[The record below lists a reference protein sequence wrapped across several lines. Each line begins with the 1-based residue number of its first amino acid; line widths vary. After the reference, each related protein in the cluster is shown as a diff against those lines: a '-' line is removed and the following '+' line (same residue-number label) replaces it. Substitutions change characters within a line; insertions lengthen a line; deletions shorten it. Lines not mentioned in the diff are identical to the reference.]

1 MEQNIDINIL
11 LNEIQKLNKQL
22 EEKNSINSE
31 IKKKKRKE
39 GSYQLNANGTA
50 RLQYMLDG
58 ERYSD
63 TADATTEEEAEA
75 KLAVFIDQIKKGMFV
90 NTNYTVTEFTQI
102 WLDNR
107 VRPNSD
113 INRVPKY
120 LSYLNNRVLPELGNI
135 KLKKLTRQQLENFFN
150 KLKRSKTLYKN
161 RENKIIAKGTVEK
174 IKKIINAMLNYAVD
188 CDLILKNPCK
198 GIKIKYNTNT
208 EDDISYIKQVSE
220 QNKSKIKYFN
230 VEEYKIVCK
239 LLESEFNTFYNDN
252 NISDKKKL
260 RELGRRLI
268 ALLDLKTGM
277 RRSELFGLAKGNGF
291 YDLNIEEKTFNINK
305 TRHYAKGV
313 GKYTKETKNPS
324 STRIKSF
331 STSLVPFIKKYYD
344 FLDTINFSSMYI
356 FEYLSIDG
364 TSSWWDTWQ
373 DENGIKNIRFH
384 DLRHTHPTIL
394 LYLGV
399 DIKTISERLGH
410 ADIKTTMNIYADV
423 LKELDTESSAK
434 LDLL

>member
-1 MEQNIDINIL
+1 MEQTIDINIL

-22 EEKNSINSE
+22 ENKNSINSKV
-31 IKKKKRKE
+31 KKKKRRE
-39 GSYQLNANGTA
+39 GTYQLNKNGTA
-50 RLQYMLDG
+50 RLQYMLNG
-58 ERYSD
+58 IRYSD
-63 TADATTEEEAEA
+63 TVEAKTEEEAEA
-75 KLAVFIDQIKKGMFV
+75 KLALFVEQVKKGTFV

-113 INRVPKY
+113 VNRVPKY

-150 KLKRSKTLYKN
+150 KLKKSKTLYKN
-161 RENKIIAKGTVEK
+161 RKNTTIAKGTVEK
-174 IKKIINAMLNYAVD
+174 IRKIINAMLNYAVD
-188 CDLILKNPCK
+188 CDLIIKNPCK
-198 GIKIKYNTNT
+198 GIKIKYNTNG
-208 EDDISYIKQVSE
+208 EDDVSYIKKISE
-220 QNKSKIKYFN
+220 QNKSKISYFN

-239 LLESEFNTFYNDN
+239 LLESEFNAFYDDT

-291 YDLNIEEKTFNINK
+291 YDLNIEEKTFSVNK

-313 GKYTKETKNPS
+313 GKYTKETKNS
-324 STRIKSF
+324 SSARIKSIPA
-331 STSLVPFIKKYYD
+331 SLIPFIQKYYN
-344 FLDTINFSSMYI
+344 FLDKIGFSNMYI
-356 FEYLSIDG
+356 FEDLSIDG
-364 TSSWWDTWQ
+364 ISSWWDKWQ
-373 DENGIKNIRFH
+373 EKNNIRNIRFH
-384 DLRHTHPTIL
+384 DIRHTHPTLL

-423 LKELDTESSAK
+423 LKELDTESSNK

>member
-1 MEQNIDINIL
+1 MSKNEDINIL

-22 EEKNSINSE
+22 ENKSSI
-31 IKKKKRKE
+31 KTTPKKRKE
-39 GSYQLNANGTA
+39 GTYQLNKNGTA
-50 RLQYMLDG
+50 RLQYMLNG

-63 TADATTEEEAEA
+63 TVEATNEEESESQ
-75 KLAVFIDQIKKGMFV
+75 LALFVDKVKKGMFIH
-90 NTNYTVTEFTQI
+90 TNYTVTEFTQI

-113 INRVPKY
+113 VNRVPKY
-120 LSYLNNRVLPELGNI
+120 LSYLNNRVLPEIGHI
-135 KLKKLTRQQLENFFN
+135 KLKQLTRQQLENYFN
-150 KLKRSKTLYKN
+150 KLKTSKTLYKN
-161 RENKIIAKGTVEK
+161 RDNKTIAKGTVEK

-198 GIKIKYNTNT
+198 GIKIKYNTNG
-208 EDDISYIKQVSE
+208 DNDIHYIKQISE
-220 QNKSKIKYFN
+220 QNKSKINYFN
-230 VEEYKIVCK
+230 IEEYKLVCK
-239 LLESEFNTFYNDN
+239 VLENEFNAIYEAN
-252 NISDKKKL
+252 NIPYKNKL

-268 ALLDLKTGM
+268 VLIDLKTGM
-277 RRSELFGLAKGNGF
+277 RRSELFGLAKGDGF

-313 GKYTKETKNPS
+313 GKYTKETKNS
-324 STRIKSF
+324 SSARIKSIPA
-331 STSLVPFIKKYYD
+331 SLVPFIKKYYD
-344 FLDTINFSSMYI
+344 FLDTINFSSIYI
-356 FEYLSIDG
+356 FENLSIDG
-364 TSSWWDTWQ
+364 TSSWWDRWQ
-373 DENGIKNIRFH
+373 NENNIKNIRFH
-384 DLRHTHPTIL
+384 DIRHTHPTLL

-423 LKELDTESSAK
+423 LKELDTESTNK